1 MLLGKELLFD
11 LLNFLDCYS
20 VRAYV
25 RVLNSKASLE
35 DSLYYVIFE
44 TVEKINGEKLEFS
57 WPDYFRANQWQSM
70 KSYIS
75 DVTGITNFD
84 VKEMSFDIPDNV
96 IAFPKKSKA

>member
-1 MLLGKELLFD
+1 MVLGKELLLD
-11 LLNFLDCYS
+11 LLHFLDCYS

-25 RVLNSKASLE
+25 KVMNAKASLE
-35 DSLYYVIFE
+35 DCLYYVIFE

-75 DVTGITNFD
+75 EVTGITKFD
-84 VKEMSFDIPDNV
+84 VKEMNFDIPDNV
-96 IAFPKKSKA
+96 IAFPKKE